1 MIQAAYIKAIELENI
16 RAFKKLTV
24 DLGATGGQRMV
35 SVIIGRNGTCKSTL
49 LRCIAMGLCHE
60 ADAAALLAEFG
71 GRLAAE
77 DADIA
82 SIKLK
87 LADSSGKEI
96 GAIQL
101 EIENKK
107 DRDILL
113 NRKTS
118 APDVDFFV
126 CGYGPNRGNTGS
138 SIVREYRVLDSV
150 ATLFDYRRGLVD
162 VELMMRRLADYM
174 GSSRYT
180 RAKKGIKRV
189 LGLEDQ
195 HSIDYSKGG
204 GVSISGPGIGKDIPL
219 EGWADGYRMTFNWL
233 IDLYGWAMHADMV
246 TESGGI
252 RGILLI
258 DEIDQNLHPSMQ
270 SSLLT
275 ELHEILP
282 EVQIFATTHS
292 PLTALGTDAENVI
305 ALHRKGGYIDVSP
318 IPSLAG
324 YSADDALMEEA
335 LFGTDPYPP
344 QTRRKL
350 DRHRELSELLRN
362 NTRGVDGTQQFE
374 RSRGAARSTSVDE
387 FVTLSEELS
396 PEGLPSLRDDPVVR
410 KLDEISSLLKKEKK
424 S

>member
-1 MIQAAYIKAIELENI
+1 MIQAAYIKTIELENI

-49 LRCIAMGLCHE
+49 LRCIAVGLCHE

-71 GRLAAE
+71 GRLVAE

-82 SIKLK
+82 FIKLK

-101 EIENKK
+101 EIENRK

-150 ATLFDYRRGLVD
+150 ATLFDYRQGLVD
-162 VELMMRRLADYM
+162 VELMMRRLSDYM
-174 GSSRYT
+174 GSSRYP

-233 IDLYGWAMHADMV
+233 IDLYGWAMHADTV

-270 SSLLT
+270 SNLLT

-305 ALHRKGGYIDVSP
+305 SLHRKGSYINVSP
-318 IPSLAG
+318 VPSLAG
-324 YSADDALMEEA
+324 YSADDALMEDA
-335 LFGTDPYPP
+335 LFGTDPYPI

-350 DRHRELSELLRN
+350 DRHRELSELFKG
-362 NTRGVDGTQQFE
+362 NTRGPKRMPGFP
-374 RSRGAARSTSVDE
+374 RSRDTRGTSMDE
-387 FVTLSEELS
+387 FRTLSEELS